1 MPRDHVTILAG
12 MGAELI
18 LLAFKFFVYLFFL
31 AVLGLRCHAGF
42 SLKSWGEQ
50 WLLSGCR
57 AQLLTA
63 AASLVAERGL

>member
-1 MPRDHVTILAG
+1 MTILAG

-18 LLAFKFFVYLFFL
+18 LLAFKFFIYVFL

-42 SLKSWGEQ
+42 SLKSWGQQ

-57 AQLLTA
+57 ARLLTA
-63 AASLVAERGL
+63 ASSLVAEHGL